1 MRFNEKMA
9 RTMGP
14 GDYNSKNIR
23 EKILKITKQLG

>member
-23 EKILKITKQLG
+23 EVIIIIKK

>member
-23 EKILKITKQLG
+23 EVIIKIKN